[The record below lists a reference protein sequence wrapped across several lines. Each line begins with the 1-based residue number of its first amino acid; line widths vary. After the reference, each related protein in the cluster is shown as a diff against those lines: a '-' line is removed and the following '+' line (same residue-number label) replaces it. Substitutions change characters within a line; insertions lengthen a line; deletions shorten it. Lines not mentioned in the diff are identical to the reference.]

1 MAAFSTWGFDYM
13 ATGTQARVLKALCDK
28 LAALTFSPVLTVAY
42 PGVTFPA
49 QGAAKPDN
57 YLEVTFLP
65 NQTRQVTMGT
75 DPQQVLGILQVSV
88 IWKAGQGFIKP
99 LDIAASIISHFRGA
113 VLLENDCRVTV
124 TQEPWAAAPIQETDR
139 VKIPVS
145 IPYQAFE
152 KEA

>member
-1 MAAFSTWGFDYM
+1 M
-13 ATGTQARVLKALCDK
+13 ATGTQGRALEALCDK
-28 LAALTFSPVLTVAY
+28 LAALVLSPVLPIAY

-65 NQTRQVTMGT
+65 NQTRQVTLGA
-75 DPQQVLGILQVSV
+75 DPQQVLGILQISV
-88 IWKAGQGFIKP
+88 MWKSGQGFIKP
-99 LDIAASIISHFRGA
+99 LDIAASIISHFKGA
-113 VLLENDCRVTV
+113 VLFKNGCRITV
-124 TQEPWAAAPIQETDR
+124 TQEPWASGPIQETDR